1 MQGAQFH
8 KILSLLTRRGALAV
22 LFSGLLAAG
31 VAGAGA
37 MEDGQSAYA
46 HRDFDAALKLLQ
58 PLAQSGDAQA
68 QATLGLMYNTGEGV
82 TQDFESA
89 IRWWRLSAVQ
99 GNALA
104 QVNLGLAY
112 GIQQKFDRA
121 YVHMMVDDHRSDIRD
136 FENQSAKG
144 TDSLIRVFA
153 SSSLQMLKRHLDSA
167 NSLVAMMGMNVKAE
181 PMPVH

>member
-1 MQGAQFH
+1 MQGAHFN
-8 KILSLLTRRGALAV
+8 KIFSLMTRRGAAAV
-22 LFSGLLAAG
+22 LFSGFCAVA

-37 MEDGQSAYA
+37 LEDGQSAYA

-58 PLAQSGDAQA
+58 PLAQTGDAQA
-68 QATLGLMYNTGEGV
+68 QATLGLMYNTGQGV
-82 TQDFESA
+82 AQDFESA

-121 YVHMMVDDHRSDIRD
+121 YVWLSAAAA
-136 FENQSAKG
+136 QSYPNASVFRANFAERMTKEQLAQAQAK
-144 TDSLIRVFA
+144 TQQCL
-153 SSSLQMLKRHLDSA
+153 SSGYKLC
-167 NSLVAMMGMNVKAE
+167 E
-181 PMPVH
+181 